1 MARVKSHTIVE
12 DTALEPYFIT
22 KDDYNYIV
30 NIKVQTNAE
39 HFRSK
44 GKSKEYEKS
53 LKFFPNLKLAL
64 QFVAEEKLHTKEH
77 YTSLKDFIAEYS
89 KIESNIINFL
99 SQ

>member
-77 YTSLKDFIAEYS
+77 YTSIKDFIAEYS
-89 KIESNIINFL
+89 KIESNLINFL

>member
-22 KDDYNYIV
+22 KDNYNYIV

-89 KIESNIINFL
+89 KIESNLINFL

>member
-22 KDDYNYIV
+22 RDDYNYIV

-89 KIESNIINFL
+89 KIESNLINFL

>member
-12 DTALEPYFIT
+12 DIALEPYFIT

-89 KIESNIINFL
+89 KIESNLINFL

>member
-89 KIESNIINFL
+89 KIELNLINFL

>member
-12 DTALEPYFIT
+12 DTALERYFIT

-89 KIESNIINFL
+89 KIESNLINFL